1 MKNILTIL
9 KKEFAR
15 FFKDRRMVLS
25 IFLPGIMIFLVYT
38 LMGTIMEKVNK
49 VDENQKYTACVDENM
64 PDVLSDQ
71 LSLILDI
78 KEYESIDTAKA
89 DVAEGKLDLVI
100 LFPQNFMQAIE
111 NGASP
116 DIQIYFNSAEDNSAN
131 GYGLVCGILET
142 FKQAYAQPVFTINND
157 VLGDLAEERATVGK
171 VLSMIMP
178 MLMFSLL
185 ASGCIAVAPEAI
197 AGEKE
202 RGTLSTVLITPIKR
216 WQLAFGKIISLACFA
231 TLSGISS
238 FIGLILSLPKLMN
251 GVVSGD
257 TAAYYSV
264 GDYFMLLA
272 LIVSVVLVIIS
283 AFSIVSAYAK
293 SVKEA
298 SSLIAPLMIVIIL
311 LGLFSMFTSTPELGL
326 YAIPLLGSGFAFSS
340 IMTFTI
346 SPIGFVLSIISNLV
360 VAALLIVALSFMFK
374 SERIMFNK

>member
-25 IFLPGIMIFLVYT
+25 IFLPGVMIFLVYT
-38 LMGTIMEKVNK
+38 LMGTVMEKVNE
-49 VDENQKYTACVDENM
+49 VDENQKYTACVENM
-64 PDVLSDQ
+64 PDELSEQ
-71 LSLILDI
+71 FKLILDI
-78 KEYESIDTAKA
+78 KKYDSQDAAKA
-89 DVAEGKLDLVI
+89 DVADGKLDLVI
-100 LFPQNFMQAIE
+100 LFQQNFVKEVE
-111 NGASP
+111 NGSSP
-116 DIQIYFNSAEDNSAN
+116 DVRIFFNSAEDNSSN
-131 GYGLVCGILET
+131 GYGLVFGILEK
-142 FKQAYAQPVFTINND
+142 FKQAYDKPVFTINNGI
-157 VLGDLAEERATVGK
+157 VGDLAEERASVGK
-171 VLSMIMP
+171 ILSMIMP

-231 TLSGISS
+231 TLSGLSS

-251 GVVSGD
+251 GVVTGD
-257 TAAYYSV
+257 TAAFYSV

-283 AFSIVSAYAK
+283 AFSIVSAFAK

-311 LGLFSMFTSTPELGL
+311 LGIFSIFTTSPAIGM
-326 YAIPLLGSGFAFSS
+326 YAIPLLGSGLAFSS
-340 IMTFTI
+340 IMTFTV
-346 SPIGFVLSIISNLV
+346 SPLGFALSIISNLAV
-360 VAALLIVALSFMFK
+360 TAVLIAILSFMFK

>member
-25 IFLPGIMIFLVYT
+25 IFLPGVLIFLVYT
-38 LMGTIMEKVNK
+38 LMGSIMSEVNK
-49 VDENQKYTACVDENM
+49 PDENYKYTAYAEYIPQELYALNA
-64 PDVLSDQ
+64 VLD
-71 LSLILDI
+71 L
-78 KEYESIDTAKA
+78 KEYNSEEEAKD
-89 DVAEGKLDLVI
+89 DVSNGKLDLLI
-100 LFPQNFMQAIE
+100 CIPRNFTEEIGNGTQPNIE
-111 NGASP
+111 IFYNA
-116 DIQIYFNSAEDNSAN
+116 AEDNSLN
-131 GYGLVCGILET
+131 GYNIVNALLES
-142 FKQAYAQPVFTINND
+142 FKQPAFTVNKD
-157 VLGDLAEERATVGK
+157 GLGNLAEERETVGK

-216 WQLAFGKIISLACFA
+216 WQLACGKIISLACFA
-231 TLSGISS
+231 TLSGLSS
-238 FIGLILSLPKLMN
+238 FIGLILSLPKLMD
-251 GVVSGD
+251 GMVTGD
-257 TAAYYSV
+257 TAAFYSV

-272 LIVSVVLVIIS
+272 LIVSVVLVIVS

-298 SSLIAPLMIVIIL
+298 GSLIAPLMVVIIL
-311 LGLFSMFTSTPELGL
+311 LGLFSMFTTSPALGM
-326 YAIPLLGSGFAFSS
+326 YAIPLLGSGLAFSS

-346 SPIGFVLSIISNLV
+346 SPLGFVLSIISNLA
-360 VAALLIVALSFMFK
+360 VAAVLIVLLSLMFK